1 MIGRLWIQDF
11 NEKTQAKA
19 NGRARVLLVDGHNSH
34 YTKEFLEYARDHKI
48 HVLYYPAHA
57 THIYQG
63 LDVAIF
69 GALKNC
75 WSDEQNQ
82 YESATRQKVT
92 KANFISIYGHAH
104 CAIFTPGNIH
114 SAFEATGVWPFNP
127 KVVTAEM
134 MAPSL
139 ETSSKNQ
146 LPLPQASPIHA
157 INSVMCQ
164 YLHDRTTMTP
174 TTPPM
179 AGPSSDDVQTRLG
192 YDQDDPF
199 VGTPSRAVETTL
211 YSGSSTAPQA
221 STTWQLPAPTRR
233 LPQWQIAAKDA
244 LDALAST
251 LAAFL
256 IDESPLTSA
265 HRLPPFIPLPISPM

>member
-19 NGRARVLLVDGHNSH
+19 NGQACVLLVDGHNSH

-48 HVLYYPAHA
+48 HVLCYPAHA

-63 LDVAIF
+63 LNVAIF
-69 GALKNC
+69 RALKNR
-75 WSDEQNQ
+75 WSDERNQ

-92 KANFISIYGHAH
+92 KANFISIYGRAH
-104 CAIFTPGNIH
+104 CAILTPGNIH
-114 SAFEATGVWPFNP
+114 LAFEAIGVWPFNP

-139 ETSSKNQ
+139 EMSSKNQ
-146 LPLPQASPIHA
+146 LPLPQASPICA

-164 YLHDRTTMTP
+164 YLCDRTTMMP

-192 YDQDDPF
+192 
-199 VGTPSRAVETTL
+199 
-211 YSGSSTAPQA
+211 
-221 STTWQLPAPTRR
+221 
-233 LPQWQIAAKDA
+233 
-244 LDALAST
+244 
-251 LAAFL
+251 
-256 IDESPLTSA
+256 
-265 HRLPPFIPLPISPM
+265 